1 MRKILN
7 WLYYKIYG
15 FYLYK
20 GVKYNLNN
28 KKDFERFRKLR
39 EEEREES
46 MRKSDEHLLVSLD
59 KRLLVKTPPRRI
71 NSFVD
76 DGKTHKSDLSH
87 IRIVP
92 GKKDLEYLTKTYPDV
107 KEEI

>member
-7 WLYYKIYG
+7 KIYG

-20 GVKYNLNN
+20 GIKYNLNN

-59 KRLLVKTPPRRI
+59 KRLLIKIPSGRN
-71 NSFVD
+71 NSSIHD
-76 DGKTHKSDLSH
+76 TKTHESD
-87 IRIVP
+87 
-92 GKKDLEYLTKTYPDV
+92 KYLTKTYPDV

>member
-28 KKDFERFRKLR
+28 EKDFERFRELR

-59 KRLLVKTPPRRI
+59 NRLLVKIPSRRN
-71 NSFVD
+71 NSFIND
-76 DGKTHKSDLSH
+76 MKTHESNK
-87 IRIVP
+87 
-92 GKKDLEYLTKTYPDV
+92 YLTKTYPDV
-107 KEEI
+107 KE